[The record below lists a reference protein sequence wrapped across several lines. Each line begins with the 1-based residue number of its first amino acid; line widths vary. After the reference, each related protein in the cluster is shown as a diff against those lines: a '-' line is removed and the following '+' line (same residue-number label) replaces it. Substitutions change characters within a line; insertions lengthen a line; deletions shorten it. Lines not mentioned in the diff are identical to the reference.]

1 VLTRLRHRHRSH
13 GQENPVPPPLIWV
26 SVREVRPGDLL
37 DGNSSTEVRSVR
49 EYPVPGS
56 DDDGDSGPV
65 IDVVLVT
72 TAGET
77 FEFDGQADVQVL
89 RRSAP

>member
-1 VLTRLRHRHRSH
+1 MLTRLRHRHRSH
-13 GQENPVPPPLIWV
+13 GQENPVPLPLIWV
-26 SVREVRPGDLL
+26 SVRQVRPGDLL
-37 DGNSSTEVRSVR
+37 DGNSSTEVR
-49 EYPVPGS
+49 Y
-56 DDDGDSGPV
+56 GDSGPV